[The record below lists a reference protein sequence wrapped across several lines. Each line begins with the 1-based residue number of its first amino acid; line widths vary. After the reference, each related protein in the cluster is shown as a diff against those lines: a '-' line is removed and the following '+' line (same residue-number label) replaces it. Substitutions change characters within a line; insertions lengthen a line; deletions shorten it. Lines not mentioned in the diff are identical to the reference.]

1 VFHGRFLPHSILLLI
16 DSDQTRRDLAQL
28 FPAAEAIREIENRP
42 TAYVCENYACQ
53 LPTNQLSKFDEL
65 LQ

>member
-1 VFHGRFLPHSILLLI
+1 MQRNR
-16 DSDQTRRDLAQL
+16 QAQ
-28 FPAAEAIREIENRP
+28 P

-53 LPTNQLSKFDEL
+53 LPTTDVSKLDEL